1 MIYSKTLNLKPSFV
15 FFMTF
20 LICFFMVSTL
30 FGQRVSQNNEMR
42 KSLDFMFEHLERNS
56 VPKGLLRDYA
66 VEYEDLDLFS
76 GEVPLEDDNVGTI
89 IRFGNLLKTI
99 SSSAVK
105 EDPIKSF
112 ESSIQNYKKQKKTG
126 ELTLGIML
134 YEYARIKANAL
145 TDGLIRYENGQVY
158 NTNKDESPYQLEY
171 AFAGSCLESP
181 IQQSN
186 VTFTLPSSFLLTNC
200 DIKEI
205 EIDFGAGFRS
215 INPDKPVNA
224 SLNKGINK
232 LVIRTTLQNGQ
243 ILSAHTIVQVE
254 DLTSHPQT
262 RAIINNDSLT
272 AHYSTIIQGQN
283 YGGITTSAEVTISY
297 APGNYSLRK
306 PLIIVEGF
314 DPRVDAETPKGS
326 WSFNRTKFESN
337 IIDLNRKYG
346 YDIVYVDWVNSQ
358 EYIQANSYTL
368 KSVIEWVN
376 SRKSGNETNVI
387 VGHSMGGIIA
397 RYALKTMENQG
408 IRHQVSTYVSYD
420 APHLGA
426 HVPLGVLYAFHGILS
441 FLDGHSVMDAL
452 ISTFTPAQAYIN
464 LGKSMAYST
473 AAQQML
479 VHYVDPAGNYN
490 NQEHVQWQNELKTLG
505 FPKGDLGTSFKMLAV
520 SNGNY
525 GQVSVPSY
533 YLNTNFSAGTDIGS
547 TFLPGV
553 LGLAVGIGLNDIVA
567 GLLTVLPGRTGMNG
581 SFDIYP
587 ARASGDLVTRI
598 RLQYMKTFLWID
610 PISKTLFS
618 YDKNYQGGYF
628 YDTYPSSYYALVQ
641 DDQGLPITEKDKQG
655 VPLIFDF
662 GYDVK
667 ISPHIPFVPNSSALA
682 YGDGINIIPANF
694 LSPPHGTSSPFGENY
709 YTHLTTRSHSS
720 FTSDALDW
728 VAQRLT
734 ISIVGPKVGTNGAKY
749 SLSNTVGSVSW
760 SSSNTS
766 IATINSS
773 GVLSVT
779 GTGVVTLTAQ
789 HGGQSY
795 SQMIMVGLPRYIL
808 VASHEPGGYEI
819 NAECIDT
826 QFKDYLSN
834 LNGVLKYNWGV
845 KYPNREIRWFEA
857 DVPGLKIDL
866 RGQNEKVVVF
876 LEVIDALGNKSA
888 LQHIEINSQDVYVA
902 ENQNLY
908 IDAQGLLYKEN
919 KTKYLY
925 NSARLYIS
933 YRANIPDKYKEREWM
948 ATTAMVLKPFSVTS
962 VIDARSGGPLIKN
975 ILPVDELDYIKNNS
989 TDNQVY
995 RYTLILLNYKSRAI
1009 QFVPVTFTYVTNI

>member
-1 MIYSKTLNLKPSFV
+1 MNYSKTPNKKSQLVVAL
-15 FFMTF
+15 TI
-20 LICFFMVSTL
+20 LISLFMVFSIS
-30 FGQRVSQNNEMR
+30 GQNISQNNEMR
-42 KSLDFMFEHLERNS
+42 KSLDFMFEHLDRNS
-56 VPKGLLRDYA
+56 VPTGLLRDYA

-112 ESSIQNYKKQKKTG
+112 VGTIQNYKKQKKTG
-126 ELTLGIML
+126 ELTLGIIL

-181 IQQSN
+181 IQQSG

-200 DIKEI
+200 DIKKI

-254 DLTSHPQT
+254 DLEIQT
-262 RAIINNDSLT
+262 RATTNSLVANLT
-272 AHYSTIIQGQN
+272 TTIQGQN
-283 YGGITTSAEVTISY
+283 YRGISTSAEITVSY
-297 APGNYSLRK
+297 APGNYSLKK

-326 WSFNRTKFESN
+326 WNFNRTAADPN
-337 IIDLNRKYG
+337 IYDLNKIYG
-346 YDIVYVDWVNSQ
+346 YDIVYVDWVKSQ

-387 VGHSMGGIIA
+387 VGHSMGGLIA

-408 IRHQVSTYVSYD
+408 VRHQVSTYVSYD

-452 ISTFTPAQAYIN
+452 ISTFTPADAYIN

-525 GQVSVPSY
+525 GPVSVPSY
-533 YLNTNFSAGTDIGS
+533 YLQTSFSAGTDIGS
-547 TFLPGV
+547 TFLPRT

-567 GLLTVLPGRTGMNG
+567 GLLTVLPGRTGING

-598 RLQYMKTFLWID
+598 RLQYNKTFLWIV
-610 PISKTLFS
+610 PISKALFS

-628 YDTYPSSYYALVQ
+628 YDTYPSSYYALTQ
-641 DDQGLPITEKDKQG
+641 DNQGLPITEKDKMG
-655 VPLIFDF
+655 IPLIFDF

-667 ISPHIPFVPNSSALA
+667 LSPRIPFVPNSSALA
-682 YGDGINIIPANF
+682 YGDGINIIPAYF

-709 YTHLTTRSHSS
+709 YTHSATRSHSF
-720 FTSDALDW
+720 FTDDGLDW
-728 VAQRLT
+728 MIQRLST
-734 ISIVGPKVGTNGAKY
+734 SIVGPKVGTNGAQY

-760 SSSNTS
+760 SSSNAS

-773 GVLSVT
+773 GVLMVS

-795 SQMIMVGLPRYIL
+795 SQMIMVGMPRYIL
-808 VASHEPGGYEI
+808 AATHEPGGYEI

-845 KYPNREIRWFEA
+845 KYPNREIRWLEA
-857 DVPGLKIDL
+857 DVPSLKIDL

-908 IDAQGLLYKEN
+908 IDAQGVLYKEN

-975 ILPVDELDYIKNNS
+975 ILPVEELDYIKNNS
-989 TDNQVY
+989 ADNQVY

>member
-452 ISTFTPAQAYIN
+452 
-464 LGKSMAYST
+464 
-473 AAQQML
+473 
-479 VHYVDPAGNYN
+479 
-490 NQEHVQWQNELKTLG
+490 
-505 FPKGDLGTSFKMLAV
+505 
-520 SNGNY
+520 
-525 GQVSVPSY
+525 
-533 YLNTNFSAGTDIGS
+533 
-547 TFLPGV
+547 
-553 LGLAVGIGLNDIVA
+553 
-567 GLLTVLPGRTGMNG
+567 
-581 SFDIYP
+581 
-587 ARASGDLVTRI
+587 
-598 RLQYMKTFLWID
+598 
-610 PISKTLFS
+610 
-618 YDKNYQGGYF
+618 
-628 YDTYPSSYYALVQ
+628 
-641 DDQGLPITEKDKQG
+641 
-655 VPLIFDF
+655 
-662 GYDVK
+662 
-667 ISPHIPFVPNSSALA
+667 
-682 YGDGINIIPANF
+682 
-694 LSPPHGTSSPFGENY
+694 
-709 YTHLTTRSHSS
+709 
-720 FTSDALDW
+720 
-728 VAQRLT
+728 
-734 ISIVGPKVGTNGAKY
+734 
-749 SLSNTVGSVSW
+749 
-760 SSSNTS
+760 
-766 IATINSS
+766 
-773 GVLSVT
+773 
-779 GTGVVTLTAQ
+779 
-789 HGGQSY
+789 
-795 SQMIMVGLPRYIL
+795 
-808 VASHEPGGYEI
+808 
-819 NAECIDT
+819 
-826 QFKDYLSN
+826 
-834 LNGVLKYNWGV
+834 
-845 KYPNREIRWFEA
+845 
-857 DVPGLKIDL
+857 
-866 RGQNEKVVVF
+866 
-876 LEVIDALGNKSA
+876 
-888 LQHIEINSQDVYVA
+888 
-902 ENQNLY
+902 
-908 IDAQGLLYKEN
+908 
-919 KTKYLY
+919 
-925 NSARLYIS
+925 
-933 YRANIPDKYKEREWM
+933 
-948 ATTAMVLKPFSVTS
+948 
-962 VIDARSGGPLIKN
+962 
-975 ILPVDELDYIKNNS
+975 
-989 TDNQVY
+989 
-995 RYTLILLNYKSRAI
+995 
-1009 QFVPVTFTYVTNI
+1009 